1 MNERQFEEAVAR
13 MVQGDKTG
21 LKEIYENYVGY
32 IYRIIYEVLQSREN
46 AEDVTSEFFI
56 RLWNRAGQFKPGNGH
71 KGYLA
76 TMARNMAIDFLRK
89 HKREELTALLQDLG
103 SGPEEEEAAGQG
115 RMQKAES
122 EGVYASSAPSG
133 VEEKVLGDMTVSRAL
148 ETLKPAERQIV
159 SLKVLGELTFKEI
172 ASYLEIPMG
181 TVTWKYQNA
190 MKKLRRCG
198 YE

>member
-21 LKEIYENYVGY
+21 LKEIYENYAGY
-32 IYRIIYEVLQSREN
+32 IYRIIYEVLQSKEN

-56 RLWNRAGQFKPGNGH
+56 RLWDKAEQFKPGGGH

-76 TMARNMAIDFLRK
+76 AMARNLAIDFLRK
-89 HKREELTALLQDLG
+89 HKREELTAMMQDLG
-103 SGPEEEEAAGQG
+103 TQPETDENRSVKLYPEEG
-115 RMQKAES
+115 
-122 EGVYASSAPSG
+122 SS
-133 VEEKVLGDMTVSRAL
+133 VEQEVVGNMTIEQAL
-148 ETLKPAERQIV
+148 SFLKPAERQIV
-159 SLKVLGELTFKEI
+159 SLKVLGEMTFKEI
-172 ASYLEIPMG
+172 AKCMDIPMG

>member
-1 MNERQFEEAVAR
+1 MNEQQFEEAVAR

-21 LKEIYENYVGY
+21 LKEIYENYAGY
-32 IYRIIYEVLQSREN
+32 IYRIIYEVLQNKEN
-46 AEDVTSEFFI
+46 SEDVTSDFFI
-56 RLWNRAGQFKPGNGH
+56 RLWDKAEQFRPGSGH

-89 HKREELTALLQDLG
+89 HKKEELTALLQDLG
-103 SGPEEEEAAGQG
+103 VDSEEENRDSRIAAEDVG
-115 RMQKAES
+115 S
-122 EGVYASSAPSG
+122 N
-133 VEEKVLGDMTVSRAL
+133 VEQQVIGSMTIKQAL
-148 ETLKPAERQIV
+148 ETLKPSERQVV
-159 SLKVLGELTFKEI
+159 SLKVLGEMTFKEI
-172 ASYLEIPMG
+172 AAAMAIPMG